1 MEDQILIPGPQL
13 LESMRA
19 VGYSLKTALA
29 DIIDNSLA
37 ADAQKI
43 EILFLGEGPTP
54 HLVVLDDGNGMN
66 FETALDAMRLAGNS
80 VRQPRSRRDLGRFG
94 LGLKTASLSQ
104 CRRLTILSKQGESL
118 IGLCWDLDHIA
129 MTQEWALQKL
139 SNEECRD
146 VPRAVELLNLKSGT
160 LVVWENLDV
169 LSGQGTSLSR
179 ALDSRMVEVRDHLAL
194 VFHQFLSGYAGRAKV
209 EIRVNYVPIEAA
221 DPFLRNDP
229 RTQVSPVE
237 ELVMDGGTI
246 FFQAF
251 TLPVVSK
258 LTASQRA
265 KAQIAGSLRDS
276 QGFYIYRGGRLVI
289 WGTWF
294 RLAPKT
300 ELGKLARVKVDVPNS
315 LDSLWEIDIKKS
327 QATPPDIVK
336 NRLRSLVGTLVAPSE
351 RAHTFRGRKPKAED
365 PVVRLWELV
374 EDRDAFRYELN
385 RDHPMVQGLG
395 ALIDVNAE
403 NVLDNLLTGIESS
416 FPLQDAVNRIS
427 IDHVPMK
434 PDGTDDE
441 WLVALSRLWATYRT
455 FGEDLTQFVDRMVR
469 SEPFDQIQLSTE
481 GIFDYLSDPE
491 GVSLD

>member
-1 MEDQILIPGPQL
+1 MEEQVLIPGPQL

-37 ADAQKI
+37 ADARRI
-43 EILFLGEGPTP
+43 EILFHGEGPTP
-54 HLVVLDDGNGMN
+54 HVAILDDGLGMN
-66 FETALDAMRLAGNS
+66 LEVALDAMRLAGNS
-80 VRQPRSRRDLGRFG
+80 VQQPRAGRDLGRFG

-104 CRRLTILSKQGESL
+104 CRRLTILSKQGGSL
-118 IGLCWDLDHIA
+118 VGLCWDLDHIS
-129 MTQEWALQKL
+129 MTKKWSLQVL
-139 SNEECRD
+139 SFDECQN
-146 VPRAVELLNLKSGT
+146 VPRALELLNLETGT
-160 LVVWENLDV
+160 LVVWEKLDG
-169 LSGQGTSLSR
+169 LAGQGTSLAR

-194 VFHQFLSGYAGRAKV
+194 VFHQFLSGHVGGGQV
-209 EIRVNYVPIEAA
+209 EIRVNYVPIEPA

-229 RTQVSPVE
+229 RTFPSPVE
-237 ELVMDGGTI
+237 ELVLDGGTI
-246 FFQAF
+246 LLQAF
-251 TLPVVSK
+251 TLPIVSK
-258 LTASQRA
+258 LTSAQRA

-327 QATPPDIVK
+327 QATPPDIIK
-336 NRLRSLVGTLVAPSE
+336 NRLRNLVGTLVSPSE
-351 RAHTFRGRKPKAED
+351 RAHTFRGRKPKGED
-365 PVVRLWELV
+365 PVARIWELV

-395 ALIDVNAE
+395 AQIDERAE
-403 NVLDNLLTGIESS
+403 FFLDNLLTGIEGS

-434 PDGTDDE
+434 QDGSE
-441 WLVALSRLWATYRT
+441 GQWLVALSRLWETYRT
-455 FGEDLTQFVDRMVR
+455 FGEDVTHFVDRIVK
-469 SEPFDQIQLSTE
+469 SEPFDQINLPIES
-481 GIFDYLSDPE
+481 IIDYLSDPE
-491 GVSLD
+491 GALSD